1 MFLLPCR
8 QEPTREHLIEAV
20 LTESDENTNRLEP
33 MLIRLPPAF
42 AAELRN
48 LARRTRVRQSDY
60 LREAVADL
68 LAKYGR
74 SPTAGARCDRRR
86 PVAPSRR
93 LRSLAPVARLRLFA
107 SRSSRGRPGSISPP
121 RLRPSLPGG

>member
-1 MFLLPCR
+1 MNT
-8 QEPTREHLIEAV
+8 Q
-20 LTESDENTNRLEP
+20 TELVIVDPSQSQNRLEP

-68 LAKYGR
+68 LAKYGHLPADR
-74 SPTAGARCDRRR
+74 STM
-86 PVAPSRR
+86 
-93 LRSLAPVARLRLFA
+93 
-107 SRSSRGRPGSISPP
+107 
-121 RLRPSLPGG
+121 

>member
-1 MFLLPCR
+1 MNTLELTTD
-8 QEPTREHLIEAV
+8 PTDGGA
-20 LTESDENTNRLEP
+20 TNPNRLEP

-68 LAKYGR
+68 LTKYGH
-74 SPTAGARCDRRR
+74 R
-86 PVAPSRR
+86 PVD
-93 LRSLAPVARLRLFA
+93 RSAM
-107 SRSSRGRPGSISPP
+107 
-121 RLRPSLPGG
+121 

>member
-1 MFLLPCR
+1 MTTHMDVAV
-8 QEPTREHLIEAV
+8 EPVATP
-20 LTESDENTNRLEP
+20 TNPSRLEP

-74 SPTAGARCDRRR
+74 LPEG
-86 PVAPSRR
+86 
-93 LRSLAPVARLRLFA
+93 
-107 SRSSRGRPGSISPP
+107 GSTM
-121 RLRPSLPGG
+121 